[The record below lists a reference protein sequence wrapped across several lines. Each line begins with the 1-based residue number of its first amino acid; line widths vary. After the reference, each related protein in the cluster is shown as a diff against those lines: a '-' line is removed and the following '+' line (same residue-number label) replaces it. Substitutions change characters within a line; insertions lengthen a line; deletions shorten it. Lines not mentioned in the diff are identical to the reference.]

1 MGLLR
6 LLLALAVIGD
16 HARPP
21 FAWLHFTAGT
31 IAVEMFFV
39 VSGFYMQMVLSQ
51 RYTSA
56 TAFYVSRAIRIYPT
70 YWIIAGFT
78 FLALWPINGF
88 RHISNLGWQPA
99 ILVFASNLLILFQ
112 DTLLFLGV
120 DHERLFFTANFQSAA
135 ILPSSYLIVRPSWTL
150 ALELYFYL
158 FAPYLARVRSSFLL
172 TLALALTAGRLAAY
186 HAGLD
191 HDPWFYR
198 FFPFE
203 LPLFLLG
210 MLSYRLFDGNR
221 DFYFLR
227 SKVLALSAIVA
238 MIALGQYFA
247 LSLPVKYSF
256 VAAAI
261 SALVVPMAF
270 AAFKDVSIDRFVG
283 DLSYPIYIIHF
294 PIIQFINST
303 YAIVVGLSFAVSC
316 LIVICLDRPLDR
328 IRHRLTMVT
337 HKSEYR

>member
-6 LLLALAVIGD
+6 ILLALAVIGD

-21 FAWLHFTAGT
+21 FDWLHFTAGT

-70 YWIIAGFT
+70 YWIIAGVTYFS
-78 FLALWPINGF
+78 FWPINGF

-99 ILVFASNLLILFQ
+99 TLVFASNLLIFFQ

-120 DHERLFFTANFQSAA
+120 DHERLFFTANFQSASN
-135 ILPSSYLIVRPSWTL
+135 LPSSYLIVRPSWTL

-158 FAPYLARVRSSFLL
+158 FAPYLARVRNSFLI
-172 TLALALTAGRLAAY
+172 TLALTLTAGRLAAY

-210 MLSYRLFDGNR
+210 MLGYRLFDRNEHLH
-221 DFYFLR
+221 FLR

-238 MIALGQYFA
+238 MIVLGRYFT
-247 LSLPVKYSF
+247 LSVPAQYSF
-256 VAAAI
+256 IAAAT
-261 SALVVPMAF
+261 SVLVVPMAF

-283 DLSYPIYIIHF
+283 DLSYPIYLIHF
-294 PIIQFINST
+294 PIIQFVSST
-303 YAIVVGLSFAVSC
+303 YANVVGLSFALSC

-328 IRHRLTMVT
+328 IRHRLTTVF